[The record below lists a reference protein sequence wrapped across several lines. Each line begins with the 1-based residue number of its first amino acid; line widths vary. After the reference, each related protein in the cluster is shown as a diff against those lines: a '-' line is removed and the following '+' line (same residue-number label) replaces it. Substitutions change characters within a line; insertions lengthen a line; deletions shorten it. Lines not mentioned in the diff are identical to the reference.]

1 MQIMSAWQ
9 ENDLSV
15 YHTKFT
21 YSSCLMRI
29 SVHIAYVWLFVIQ
42 AELNRVLEDFI
53 THRIIPCSISSI
65 LFFPSAMAKY
75 FKSASSCFYIC
86 ICIILLIIT

>member
-29 SVHIAYVWLFVIQ
+29 SVHITYVWLFVIQ
-42 AELNRVLEDFI
+42 AEL
-53 THRIIPCSISSI
+53 
-65 LFFPSAMAKY
+65 KGY
-75 FKSASSCFYIC
+75 
-86 ICIILLIIT
+86 

>member
-9 ENDLSV
+9 EDDTPV

-21 YSSCLMRI
+21 YSSFLMRI
-29 SVHIAYVWLFVIQ
+29 SVHTAYVWLFVIQ
-42 AELNRVLEDFI
+42 GELNKVLEDFI
-53 THRIIPCSISSI
+53 TNRIIPCSIPSI

-86 ICIILLIIT
+86 ICIILLPIT